1 MNNKIAQ
8 LLKILAIIVFVLG
21 GLVSLLFMMRPDAML
36 LAIFGTLVPGTL
48 LLGFS
53 EIIKLLQIHV
63 NSTKNV
69 D

>member
-53 EIIKLLQIHV
+53 EIIRLLQILV

>member
-8 LLKILAIIVFVLG
+8 LLKILAIIVFMLG

-36 LAIFGTLVPGTL
+36 LAIFGTLVPGTI

-53 EIIKLLQIHV
+53 EIIRLLQTLV

-69 D
+69 N

>member
-1 MNNKIAQ
+1 MENKIAQ
-8 LLKILAIIVFVLG
+8 LLKVLAIIVFVIG

-53 EIIKLLQIHV
+53 EIIRLLHRIAEQTK
-63 NSTKNV
+63 STS
-69 D
+69 

>member
-8 LLKILAIIVFVLG
+8 LLKVLAIIVFALG
-21 GLVSLLFMMRPDAML
+21 GLISLLFMMRPDAML

-53 EIIKLLQIHV
+53 EIIRLLQTLV
-63 NSTKNV
+63 NATKM
-69 D
+69 

>member
-8 LLKILAIIVFVLG
+8 LLKILAIIVFMLG

-53 EIIKLLQIHV
+53 EIIRLLQILV